1 MDVVS
6 EAVISLSTLSS
17 ITVLKVYVS
26 GTTGGVFVFDF
37 FHRDCIQWLTCL
49 GSSWQKF
56 GEPARENGNYLAG
69 CNNLMI

>member
-37 FHRDCIQWLTCL
+37 FFIETAC
-49 GSSWQKF
+49 
-56 GEPARENGNYLAG
+56 NG
-69 CNNLMI
+69 